1 MTKKMTKKDYFNELL
16 KIKEV
21 AESEKL
27 VAFIE
32 HELELL
38 AKKNSTATGEKK
50 LTATQKA
57 NEEVKVAILN
67 GMEADRLYTI
77 TELMKEIPECVE
89 MTNQKVS
96 AIVRQMVK
104 EETVNRIED
113 KRKALFCK
121 A

>member
-1 MTKKMTKKDYFNELL
+1 
-16 KIKEV
+16 
-21 AESEKL
+21 
-27 VAFIE
+27 
-32 HELELL
+32 
-38 AKKNSTATGEKK
+38 
-50 LTATQKA
+50 
-57 NEEVKVAILN
+57 
-67 GMEADRLYTI
+67 
-77 TELMKEIPECVE
+77 MKEIPECVE